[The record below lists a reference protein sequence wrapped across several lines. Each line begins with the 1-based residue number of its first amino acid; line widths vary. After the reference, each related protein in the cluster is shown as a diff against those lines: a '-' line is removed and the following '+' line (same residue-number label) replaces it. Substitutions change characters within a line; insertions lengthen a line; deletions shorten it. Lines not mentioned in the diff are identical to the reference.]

1 MKKILIT
8 GGAGYIGSQLSTDLV
23 LKKYQVT
30 VIDNFQY
37 DKNSLNHLMFFSNFN
52 LINKSILD
60 RALLKNLIKKSDL
73 IIPLAALVGA
83 PLCAK
88 NKKLAKLL
96 NFDSIKYIKKN
107 ISKNQKIIFPTTNSG
122 YGVGSKN
129 SYCDESSPLN
139 PVSYYG
145 VTKNMAEKVVMEH
158 NNSIAFRLA
167 TVFGYSYR
175 MRTDLIV
182 NNFVQKAYFT
192 KNLDIF
198 EPHFRRNFIHI
209 KDIINGI
216 NFAIENFSKLKGNVY
231 NLGLSNANITKL
243 QLAKKIKKHIPSLK
257 IKISTNQKDPDQRDY
272 YVSNKKIEK
281 KGFKATI
288 NLDQGIK
295 ELIKIYKYSDN
306 KFLNNY

>member
-8 GGAGYIGSQLSTDLV
+8 GGAGYIGSQLATDLV

-37 DKNSLNHLMFFSNFN
+37 DKNSLNHLMFFKNFN

-60 RALLKNLIKKSDL
+60 RALLKNLIKKND
-73 IIPLAALVGA
+73 IIVPLAALVGA

-96 NFDSIKYIKKN
+96 NFDSIKYIKKI
-107 ISKNQKIIFPTTNSG
+107 ISKNQKIIYPTTNSG
-122 YGVGSKN
+122 YGIGSKN
-129 SYCDESSPLN
+129 SYCDENSPLN

-145 VTKNMAEKVVMEH
+145 VTKNMAEKVIMEH
-158 NNSIAFRLA
+158 DNSIAFRLA

-182 NNFVQKAYFT
+182 NNFVHRAYFT

-231 NLGLSNANITKL
+231 NLGLSNANITKI
-243 QLAKKIKKHIPSLK
+243 QLAKKIKKYLPSLK

-295 ELIKIYKYSDN
+295 ELIRIYQFSDN